1 MILEKKSNNLIKNWK
16 KFLEESISRDS
27 AHAVLIKDGKILI
40 LRRASN
46 DPWMPH
52 HYAFPGGNIEN
63 GENTINGLCRECAEE
78 IGLSIKSENCHFLSD
93 ISYKLNHKFYLVT
106 QFDGSLRLNN
116 EHDDFKW
123 VNPKELSNFKTV
135 PDLIAV
141 VNAAL
146 QQI

>member
-1 MILEKKSNNLIKNWK
+1 MEQNLNNFIQNWK
-16 KFLEESISRDS
+16 KYLTESISRDS
-27 AHAVLIKDGKILI
+27 AHAILIKDGKILI
-40 LRRASN
+40 VRRSHN

-63 GENTINGLCRECAEE
+63 GENTVEGLCRECAEE
-78 IGLSIKSENCHFLSD
+78 IGLSIKPENCKFLSD
-93 ISYKLNHKFYLVT
+93 ISSKLRHKFYLIT
-106 QFDGSLRLNN
+106 QFDGNLRLNN

-135 PDLIAV
+135 PDLITVVSAV
-141 VNAAL
+141 L